1 MVTQRFPSQIIFSG
15 CVNLMGT
22 VPRAKHLGFFLVL
35 PLYNQIGDWIFHLKI
50 ESLTQIRLLKGDK
63 FRTSYYFQI
72 STSAWRHRY
81 KKTGKMTHGIQLA
94 TISPGNPCFNRVLWR
109 YLRIDSITSEEGL
122 NNSLIR
128 GAGESLA
135 RISLSLFVCETYL
148 TSV

>member
-15 CVNLMGT
+15 CVNLMGA
-22 VPRAKHLGFFLVL
+22 VPRAKYLGFFLVL

-50 ESLTQIRLLKGDK
+50 ESLTQIRLLKGAK

-81 KKTGKMTHGIQLA
+81 KKMGKMTHGIQLA
-94 TISPGNPCFNRVLWR
+94 TTCFNRVLWR

-128 GAGESLA
+128 GAGASLA
-135 RISLSLFVCETYL
+135 RISPSLFVCETYL